1 MQMKNMKMSFFFK
14 SSLFIKDENTP
25 SKTNFK
31 RNKAIMTIYKHKTN
45 LVNVTGIKSFEEVTM
60 YRQLLEEEFKQ
71 PVIEERVDSMFF
83 SHRDNKKIDLHKI
96 YYWIQKE
103 RKDYLVDFNEETF
116 HGMFLKPKDRHFPT
130 IILFRTGTF
139 TLMGGKS
146 LHLIYQSEDFV
157 KDIVTK
163 FKQE

>member
-1 MQMKNMKMSFFFK
+1 MKNLKMSFFFQTPI
-14 SSLFIKDENTP
+14 IKRDESTP
-25 SKTNFK
+25 GKTNFK
-31 RNKAIMTIYKHKTN
+31 RNRAIMTIYKHKTN
-45 LVNVTGIKSFEEVTM
+45 LINVTGIKSMEEITT

-71 PVIEERVDSMFF
+71 PVIKERIDSMFF
-83 SHRDNKKIDLHKI
+83 SHRDKKKINLHKI
-96 YYWIQKE
+96 YYWARE
-103 RKDYLVDFNEETF
+103 NRKDYVVDFNEETF

-146 LHLIYQSEDFV
+146 LHLVYQSEDFV
-157 KDIVTK
+157 KDIVMK